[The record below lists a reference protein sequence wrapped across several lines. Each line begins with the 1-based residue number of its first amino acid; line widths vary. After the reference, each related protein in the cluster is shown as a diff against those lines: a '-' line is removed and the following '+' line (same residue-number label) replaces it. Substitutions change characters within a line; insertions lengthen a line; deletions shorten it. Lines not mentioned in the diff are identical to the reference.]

1 VLTLHLWP
9 SILAG
14 GGFDLF
20 GSLGLLL
27 GVCAGLMPSR
37 APILL
42 TSAACSGSF
51 GLHYLGLCSAT
62 GVAMCAISVVQ
73 SLAAAR
79 FGGTTQPAS
88 LKAVFC
94 LSLLAALVLVV
105 VTWNG
110 WPSLCAGAG
119 TLCATF
125 ARLQADAPAM
135 RRLFVCASTCW
146 AGHNLQLGSVF
157 ALSCYSLT
165 LAALL
170 TAIWRERNVWPSLS
184 RLRAAGRSQFDVGT
198 TIAGENALPRIGAAE
213 VSA

>member
-1 VLTLHLWP
+1 MAPVSQELEPPKIPGRFIWP

-37 APILL
+37 TLILL

-51 GLHYLGLCSAT
+51 GLHYLGFGSAT
-62 GVAMCAISVVQ
+62 GVAMGAISLVQ

-94 LSLLAALVLVV
+94 LSLLVALALVV

-125 ARLQADAPAM
+125 ARQQADASAM

-146 AGHNLQLGSVF
+146 AGHNLQWARSSRSAV
-157 ALSCYSLT
+157 
-165 LAALL
+165 
-170 TAIWRERNVWPSLS
+170 TAS
-184 RLRAAGRSQFDVGT
+184 RSQPSSRQSGASGT
-198 TIAGENALPRIGAAE
+198 SGQA
-213 VSA
+213 